1 MVSPAIYASFTLQ
14 GTATPHV
21 RRRRTTH
28 TPTPGWR
35 TASLWVAAAC
45 CVTAFGGSATVHNNG
60 GGRSD
65 SVCTHASFKSFGINP
80 PLART
85 AACPPLTSVQPPE
98 LGIFYERASM
108 HGRPNPS
115 AGSVN
120 LRNSRG
126 CRQAGTQADQSSKRP
141 ERGTLQFYPRR
152 QKYHVASGSILVRQH
167 RD

>member
-1 MVSPAIYASFTLQ
+1 MSDADEPLTPPLQDGALHRFGSPPPAVSPRLEEVPRCTTTVGAGRIPYALMHLSKVL
-14 GTATPHV
+14 V
-21 RRRRTTH
+21 
-28 TPTPGWR
+28 PTP
-35 TASLWVAAAC
+35 
-45 CVTAFGGSATVHNNG
+45 
-60 GGRSD
+60 
-65 SVCTHASFKSFGINP
+65 
-80 PLART
+80 ART
-85 AACPPLTSVQPPE
+85 AAYLPLTSVQPPE

-108 HGRPNPS
+108 HGKPNPS

-152 QKYHVASGSILVRQH
+152 QEDHVAPGSILVRQH

>member
-1 MVSPAIYASFTLQ
+1 MSDADEPLTPPLQDGALHRFGSPPPAVSPRLEEVPRCTTTVGAGRIPYALMHLSKVL
-14 GTATPHV
+14 V
-21 RRRRTTH
+21 
-28 TPTPGWR
+28 PT
-35 TASLWVAAAC
+35 
-45 CVTAFGGSATVHNNG
+45 
-60 GGRSD
+60 
-65 SVCTHASFKSFGINP
+65 P

-108 HGRPNPS
+108 HGKPNPS

-126 CRQAGTQADQSSKRP
+126 CRQAGTQINQSQSSKRP
-141 ERGTLQFYPRR
+141 ERGTLQFHPRR
-152 QKYHVASGSILVRQH
+152 QKYHVAPGSILVRQH